1 MNLDLNGSEVA
12 ENASET
18 DLTTCL
24 DSFFGG
30 AKDSIVILSS
40 GEKFVQ
46 VCKGKNEEFILE
58 RQDGSAEQHFR
69 CSNQNLSREQ
79 VRSAFKGF
87 HTNRPAW
94 VEELSWER
102 EILDDDSYSDSDLQS
117 NTPLTL
123 RHMMI
128 LLAIVAIALAYSLI
142 KTFA

>member
-18 DLTTCL
+18 DLARCL

-30 AKDSIVILSS
+30 AKDSFVILSS

-46 VCKGKNEEFILE
+46 VGKGKNEEYILE
-58 RQDGSAEQHFR
+58 RHDNSTEQHFW

-79 VRSAFKGF
+79 VRSAFEGF
-87 HTNRPAW
+87 HSNRPAW

-102 EILDDDSYSDSDLQS
+102 EILDVDVDSEPESS
-117 NTPLTL
+117 TPLTL

-128 LLAIVAIALAYSLI
+128 LLAIIAIALAYSLI